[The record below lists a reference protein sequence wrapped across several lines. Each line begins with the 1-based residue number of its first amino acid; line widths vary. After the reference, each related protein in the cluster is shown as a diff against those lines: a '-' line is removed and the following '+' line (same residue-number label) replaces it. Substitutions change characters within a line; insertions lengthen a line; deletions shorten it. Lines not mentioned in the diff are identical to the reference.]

1 MTEIQVTSK
10 LPRNQALP
18 NGVQAPYDW
27 ALEQLG
33 IPEAHEVTRGHKDVV
48 IAVIDIGY
56 SFHPDHEGH
65 LWTNPNPARG
75 DIHGWDFAE
84 DDASLDY
91 DGSNPRDYSR
101 DHQAFVVGEVAAVA
115 PDCPIMILRDGYE
128 PHHRES
134 WGRAVRY
141 AVDHGARVLAIP
153 HGYITQDPNSGV
165 PLFYKGTDFSYP
177 GDNVEFLEALDYAYE
192 KGALIFRGAA
202 DNRGRRVAVPFNA
215 LESVITVG
223 STNRHRMAAPT
234 IAASTDYVEVA
245 APGGESPTD
254 DPREKI
260 WGTGGNQEYVP
271 FAGGCMACGFGAAV
285 AGLVVSKYP
294 ELSNRDIRQILR
306 NTADGFGLDSY
317 LGHGI
322 LDARRALTL
331 SPQELRK
338 AVSILPDQSRLRRES
353 DRTVVEVAVRNSGVF
368 DVNRVLVVVYDGD
381 PTTAADPTATM
392 ASPKTLLRKQL
403 GHSIV
408 TAPGLE
414 QVRAEVEVDL
424 KEGHRELFAQA
435 SALDIGAAGIFDTAL
450 IGLGGR

>member
-1 MTEIQVTSK
+1 MTEIPVTTK
-10 LPRNQALP
+10 LPPNRALP
-18 NGVQAPYDW
+18 DGVRAPYDW
-27 ALEQLG
+27 ALEQLR
-33 IPEAHEVTRGHKDVV
+33 IPEAHEVTRGSKDVV

-65 LWTNPNPARG
+65 LWTNPNPVRG
-75 DIHGWDFAE
+75 DVHGWDFAE

-101 DHQAFVVGEVAAVA
+101 DHHAFVVGEVAAVA

-153 HGYITQDPNSGV
+153 HGYITQDPSSGV

-215 LESVITVG
+215 LESVVTVG
-223 STNRHRMAAPT
+223 STNRHRVAAPT

-245 APGGESPTD
+245 APGGESPTNE
-254 DPREKI
+254 PREKI
-260 WGTGGNQEYVP
+260 WGTGGNRGYVP

-285 AGLVVSKYP
+285 AGLVVSTYP

-306 NTADGFGLDSY
+306 NTADGSGLDSF

-322 LDARRALTL
+322 LDAHRALTL
-331 SPQELRK
+331 SSKELRK
-338 AVSILPDQSRLRRES
+338 AVSILPDQSPVRRES
-353 DRTVVEVAVRNSGVF
+353 GRTVVEVAVRNSGVF

-392 ASPKTLLRKQL
+392 ASPNILLRKQL

-414 QVRAEVEVDL
+414 QVVARVEVDL
-424 KEGHRELFAQA
+424 DDGRRELFAQA
-435 SALDIGAAGIFDTAL
+435 SALDIGAAGIFDTAAL
-450 IGLGGR
+450 AARR